1 MTLLSLLKGPPLD
14 PCGNVADGNQQSQ
27 ETKGRQKQCGSR
39 AHSSGTWW
47 RFDPGKRAK
56 ALETLRFVG
65 LQYAANSPA
74 VSLPQGQQQRLLE
87 IARALSLDPQVLLLD
102 EPHAGLNIV
111 ETERLMDVIRAL
123 HQRGLTV
130 ILVEHEMRVVMA
142 LAQRIT
148 VLNFGKLLVEGT
160 PAEIQS
166 SPAAIEAYLG
176 SRRGQRYHA

>member
-1 MTLLSLLKGPPLD
+1 M
-14 PCGNVADGNQQSQ
+14 
-27 ETKGRQKQCGSR
+27 
-39 AHSSGTWW
+39 
-47 RFDPGKRAK
+47 
-56 ALETLRFVG
+56 
-65 LQYAANSPA
+65 
-74 VSLPQGQQQRLLE
+74 LE